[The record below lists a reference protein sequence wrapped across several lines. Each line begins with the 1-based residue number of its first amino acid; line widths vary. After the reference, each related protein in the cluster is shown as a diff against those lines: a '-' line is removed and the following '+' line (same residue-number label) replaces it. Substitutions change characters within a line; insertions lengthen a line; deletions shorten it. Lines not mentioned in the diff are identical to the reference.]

1 MVWDRHCKR
10 DNVELVFD
18 RNIGWTVY
26 QMHCKTTQKRIGKI
40 QGSMEL
46 DFVWRWGMSESK
58 KLTIKQRWRK
68 ACTADNIVDFS
79 VDVFLIVFDVLS
91 SPILIVMRV
100 VRWMLAKFV
109 NEHVKNFIKKIV
121 HWFIDNRKIR
131 LQKGQNIFR
140 YYWYLWL
147 LSPAILLV
155 LVLVL
160 AFTTGVLEGLKE
172 L

>member
-1 MVWDRHCKR
+1 
-10 DNVELVFD
+10 
-18 RNIGWTVY
+18 
-26 QMHCKTTQKRIGKI
+26 
-40 QGSMEL
+40 
-46 DFVWRWGMSESK
+46 MSQSK

-100 VRWMLAKFV
+100 VRWLLAKFV

-121 HWFIDNRKIR
+121 HWFKDNRKIR

-147 LSPAILLV
+147 LSPIILLV
-155 LVLVL
+155 LILVL
-160 AFTTGVLEGLKE
+160 AFATGVLEGMKE
-172 L
+172 LQ

>member
-1 MVWDRHCKR
+1 
-10 DNVELVFD
+10 
-18 RNIGWTVY
+18 
-26 QMHCKTTQKRIGKI
+26 
-40 QGSMEL
+40 
-46 DFVWRWGMSESK
+46 MSESK
-58 KLTIKQRWRK
+58 KLTIKERWQK

-109 NEHVKNFIKKIV
+109 NQHVKNFIKKIV
-121 HWFIDNRKIR
+121 HCFIDNRKIR

-147 LSPAILLV
+147 LSPVILLA

-160 AFTTGVLEGLKE
+160 AFTTGVLEGWKE
-172 L
+172 LQ